1 MNLLFVWEIE
11 KKERKQ
17 EIKKTEKKI
26 SQLNSTRI
34 RTRKWQRYI
43 IKLIMRERE
52 ERERERDCFYKINVD
67 EIGTSLTVIWTVVN
81 TCSKNWKI
89 KLFCFLWFCSL
100 NSHYIAH
107 SIVIHVLILA
117 IIFLQWQFVIYSC
130 DELLCSNCIRK
141 TSRDWQMKRDFDDF
155 MFAYYVC

>member
-1 MNLLFVWEIE
+1 MIHSENSFHMYIYMCVW
-11 KKERKQ
+11 
-17 EIKKTEKKI
+17 
-26 SQLNSTRI
+26 
-34 RTRKWQRYI
+34 
-43 IKLIMRERE
+43 RERE
-52 ERERERDCFYKINVD
+52 CFYKINVD
-67 EIGTSLTVIWTVVN
+67 EIGTNLAAIWTVVN
-81 TCSKNWKI
+81 TCSRNWKI

-107 SIVIHVLILA
+107 SIVIQVLILA

-155 MFAYYVC
+155 MFAYYVCYEKVQLLCNIKHFKQLFCLISWNSVINGQ

>member
-1 MNLLFVWEIE
+1 MFLLAVPIIVWAMNRCWIYMYLE
-11 KKERKQ
+11 KDDNYSSSSSDSQWKF
-17 EIKKTEKKI
+17 I
-26 SQLNSTRI
+26 SYVHI
-34 RTRKWQRYI
+34 YVCV
-43 IKLIMRERE
+43 
-52 ERERERDCFYKINVD
+52 ERERECFYKINVD
-67 EIGTSLTVIWTVVN
+67 EIGTNLAAIWTVVN
-81 TCSKNWKI
+81 TCSRNWKI